1 MLPQF
6 GYVFAQAGADRN
18 GHNLPL
24 APPIHQYSNEP
35 PSQKYQ
41 QQQQHQQPPPPPHAP
56 EFTPPPSMGFRD
68 SQREDPYYEHMPSSY
83 SAQHPPAPPPPASS
97 YPPYTQVDPY
107 QSHVEGYRG
116 SEPPYHNHVSMKVY
130 NQMDEPVYRYE
141 EEQRWHDS
149 ENYQHPYHDQRQAYA
164 QDWSDDGMD
173 IVESRL
179 SRKVREYSERIAW
192 LDKDF
197 DDAKED
203 IYRDRLRN
211 LQEELQAIQDGT
223 HSAFLEVVR
232 DLEEMRD
239 KAIAD
244 AKAFGE
250 YQFQCVQR
258 QYELDSD
265 AVEEE
270 YQYLIQY
277 EKQNLH
283 DMMLA
288 AITEKKKQIVDD
300 RDDIGERSSDLVR
313 DTSYRASSKRNLR
326 KRTAAGLDLPD
337 RRSNGYSSRGDT
349 PRRRAAAD
357 RSGTPLRLEAP
368 ISNKEEDE
376 LESEYMQLKG
386 INASANKKTTSAGA
400 NRR

>member
-18 GHNLPL
+18 SHN
-24 APPIHQYSNEP
+24 APPAP
-35 PSQKYQ
+35 PLHPYTNDSSQKYQ
-41 QQQQHQQPPPPPHAP
+41 QSHAPERFTPPPSLPYRDSQRDDRYYEHAPQQSYASQQQPPPPSSAY
-56 EFTPPPSMGFRD
+56 
-68 SQREDPYYEHMPSSY
+68 SQ
-83 SAQHPPAPPPPASS
+83 
-97 YPPYTQVDPY
+97 YTQVDPY
-107 QSHVEGYRG
+107 QAHTEGYRG
-116 SEPPYHNHVSMKVY
+116 SEAPYFNHVSMKVY
-130 NQMDEPVYRYE
+130 NHMDEPMYRYDD
-141 EEQRWHDS
+141 EQRWHPDN
-149 ENYQHPYHDQRQAYA
+149 EAYNQHAYHEQRQQYA

-179 SRKVREYSERIAW
+179 SRKVREYGERLAW

-197 DDAKED
+197 EDAKED
-203 IYRDRLRN
+203 IYRERLRN

-223 HSAFLEVVR
+223 HSAFQEIVR

-244 AKAFGE
+244 AKAFGD
-250 YQFQCVQR
+250 YQLECVQK
-258 QYELDSD
+258 QYEMDSE

-270 YQYLIQY
+270 YQY

-283 DMMLA
+283 DMMMA
-288 AITEKKKQIVDD
+288 AIAEKKKQIVED
-300 RDDIGERSSDLVR
+300 RDDIGERSSELVR
-313 DTSYRASSKRNLR
+313 DTTYRSTSKRNLR
-326 KRTAAGLDLPD
+326 KRTTAGLDLPD

-357 RSGTPLRLEAP
+357 RSGTPLRLDAP
-368 ISNKEEDE
+368 ITGKEDDE
-376 LESEYMQLKG
+376 LETEFLQLKG
-386 INASANKKTTSAGA
+386 MTTPANKKANSAGA